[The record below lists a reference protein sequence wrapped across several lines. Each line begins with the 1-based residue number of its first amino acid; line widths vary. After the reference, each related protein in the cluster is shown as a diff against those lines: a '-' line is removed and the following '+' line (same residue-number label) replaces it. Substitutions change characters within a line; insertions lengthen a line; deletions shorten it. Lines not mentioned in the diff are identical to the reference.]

1 MTKREWSHLPN
12 AKHID
17 WVLDTLK
24 ENPEVWKTAGGAA
37 TWDAAWN
44 DAWGAVWGAAREAA
58 WVAALDAARGD
69 ARDAARYA
77 ACGAITALVAWDDSS
92 KLLDK
97 PVEEVTELANESNH
111 AAVLL
116 LPAVI
121 VKHKLKENKMT
132 KREWQIEMANKFAK
146 RDNVKELT
154 DEEIADFEWAIKNV
168 LNFSQSEKVVGLD
181 SVIRAILR
189 KAETR
194 LKEQH
199 DRIKVLELNHK
210 IQLDIAK
217 KQSAY
222 IAELEKANVYAV
234 NKLKECVNEREN
246 NRHDTGISEAIEFAR
261 DLLRKAQEK

>member
-77 ACGAITALVAWDDSS
+77 ARYAACGAIAALVAWDDSS

-111 AAVLL
+111 AAILL

-132 KREWQIEMANKFAK
+132 KREWQIEMANRFAK

-154 DEEIADFEWAIKNV
+154 DEEIMELSYLTSDNDPLDFA
-168 LNFSQSEKVVGLD
+168 
-181 SVIRAILR
+181 RAILR